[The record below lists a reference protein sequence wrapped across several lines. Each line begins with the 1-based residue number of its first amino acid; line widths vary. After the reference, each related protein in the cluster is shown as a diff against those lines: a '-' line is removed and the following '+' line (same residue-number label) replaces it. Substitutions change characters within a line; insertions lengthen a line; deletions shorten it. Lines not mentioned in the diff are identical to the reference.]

1 MSSAYTRS
9 SISSYGNSSDCA
21 IASMPSQ
28 VCPKTVQISVSP
40 RLNAF
45 TLYWQW
51 SKTMP
56 ENVWY
61 TLSSM

>member
-1 MSSAYTRS
+1 M
-9 SISSYGNSSDCA
+9 
-21 IASMPSQ
+21 ASMPSQ
-28 VCPKTVQISVSP
+28 VCPKTVASSFSP
-40 RLNAF
+40 VLNA
-45 TLYWQW
+45 LMRYWQW